1 VCPDWLDA
9 ACDATCVTV
18 TPDEWRA
25 LEADAKGPLQ
35 TETVAAS
42 AQSNPTAIA
51 RPGVNARAME
61 ALSSRNVGV
70 LRVFLKKP

>member
-1 VCPDWLDA
+1 
-9 ACDATCVTV
+9 
-18 TPDEWRA
+18 
-25 LEADAKGPLQ
+25 
-35 TETVAAS
+35 VAAS